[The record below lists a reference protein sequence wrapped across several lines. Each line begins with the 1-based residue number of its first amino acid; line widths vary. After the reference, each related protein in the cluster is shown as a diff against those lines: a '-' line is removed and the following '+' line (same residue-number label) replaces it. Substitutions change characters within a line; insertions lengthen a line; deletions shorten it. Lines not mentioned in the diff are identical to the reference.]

1 MSTEVM
7 RQGASW
13 IEKTPG
19 VCGGEPC
26 IRRTRH
32 TVSGLVESR
41 QLGMSDARI
50 LESYPDLS
58 QADLD
63 IAWAYWRD
71 HPKEI
76 AELIQANNEDE

>member
-1 MSTEVM
+1 MSTQAT
-7 RQGASW
+7 RTATSW

-26 IRRTRH
+26 IRNTRH

-41 QLGMSDARI
+41 QLGMTDARI
-50 LESYPDLS
+50 LESYPDLT

-63 IAWAYWRD
+63 EAWKYWGE
-71 HPKEI
+71 HSEEI
-76 AELIQANNEDE
+76 QKWIYENQEA